1 MGEKI
6 VEGSDRMNQF
16 TQAILRLPGENFAR
30 GLTTSTLGAPVLN
43 RMLEQHAAYA
53 AALRRLGL
61 ETHILPP
68 LEEFPDAYF
77 VEDTAVVFPE
87 VAVIA
92 HPGAMERRGEQTS
105 MAGTLAAFRPLVG
118 IEPPGTLDGGDILV
132 AGKDVFIGL
141 SGRTS
146 TAGAAQL
153 TAFLAPLGYNCQT
166 VNVRAGLH
174 LKSGA
179 ALIGP
184 GRLLLTREF
193 AADPAFLGYELFILP
208 EDEEY
213 AGNVLL
219 INGSLLM
226 PAGFPQTHALLQ
238 TTGLPVIQLDVSEAR
253 KMDGGLSCM
262 SLRF

>member
-1 MGEKI
+1 MSEFKH
-6 VEGSDRMNQF
+6 
-16 TQAILRLPGENFAR
+16 AILRLPGQNFAQ
-30 GLTTSTLGAPVLN
+30 GLTTSELGAPALS

-53 AALRRLGL
+53 ATLRRLGL
-61 ETHILPP
+61 ETLVLPP
-68 LEEFPDAYF
+68 LEEFPDGYF

-92 HPGAMERRGEQTS
+92 HPGAMARRGEETS
-105 MAGTLAAFRPLVG
+105 MAMTLQAFRPLAR
-118 IEPPGTLDGGDILV
+118 IEPPATLDGGDILV
-132 AGKDVFIGL
+132 AGNEVFVGL
-141 SGRTS
+141 SGRTN

-153 TAFLAPLGYNCQT
+153 AAFLAPLGYNCQT
-166 VNVRAGLH
+166 VSVGTGLH

-184 GRLLLTREF
+184 GQLLLTRAF
-193 AADPAFLGYELFILP
+193 AADPAFRSYERLILP
-208 EDEEY
+208 EEEEY

-226 PAGFPQTHALLQ
+226 PAGFPQTRALLQ
-238 TTGLPVIQLDVSEAR
+238 TTGLPVIELDVSEAR